1 MNLFDGTLGGI
12 LLFVIAFLI
21 MHFCDKSKKKKK
33 RESIFLNVTENK
45 LEEDGLD
52 NDLDDPEE
60 DTDEES
66 ASSQVSRSF
75 SLQCENCGSSLELNF
90 DHLMA
95 FCPYCGNK
103 LLIDVSQLG
112 SIVAAKEKTKREEQK
127 TERERER
134 TLQQKLQHEYNL
146 ERIRIEA
153 ETQKQLEQ
161 ERAKT
166 ESKKEFYKDLPA
178 VIIFGILVVGF
189 LIFAVI
195 VQFN

>member
-21 MHFCDKSKKKKK
+21 MHFCDKPKKKKK

-52 NDLDDPEE
+52 DPEE

-66 ASSQVSRSF
+66 TSSQVSRSF
-75 SLQCENCGSSLELNF
+75 SLQCENCGSSLELNL

-195 VQFN
+195 VQLN